1 MYHVPRSYTLL
12 VDPWSTSRRF
22 IFTSSLVIAWIS
34 AFLMTV
40 RYMLR
45 YNDFDI
51 WNGAL
56 FTLLAIYCFML
67 GVILSGTTEIITVFF
82 ARMSKSSVSRRRCV
96 FIRATV
102 VLLIIAVIGR
112 ITWYNPALGEEA
124 DALNRYI
131 GRVIIPCFLH
141 FVAIMWH
148 NNRINRQHN
157 GPPQNI

>member
-1 MYHVPRSYTLL
+1 MVYIATFYLHLIIGHCMDQCIPDDRSLH
-12 VDPWSTSRRF
+12 
-22 IFTSSLVIAWIS
+22 AH
-34 AFLMTV
+34 
-40 RYMLR
+40 

-51 WNGAL
+51 RNGAL

-67 GVILSGTTEIITVFF
+67 GVILSGTTEIITVFL

-112 ITWYNPALGEEA
+112 ITWYNPAPGEEA

-131 GRVIIPCFLH
+131 GRVIIPCFLVNRRPD
-141 FVAIMWH
+141 VAL
-148 NNRINRQHN
+148 
-157 GPPQNI
+157 PQRLCFRSDLK